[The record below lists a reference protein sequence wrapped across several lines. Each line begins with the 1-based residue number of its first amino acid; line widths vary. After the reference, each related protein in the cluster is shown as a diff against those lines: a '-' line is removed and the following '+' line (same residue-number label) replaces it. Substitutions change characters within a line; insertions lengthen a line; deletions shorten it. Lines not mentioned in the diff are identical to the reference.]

1 MTDVAAGKTRTAAT
15 ADPRTDPLAEALS
28 RVYRLRADAFYV
40 RQQDGVWLGNSTG
53 SFSVRGQGAHDLV
66 ASLFA
71 GLDGERTLHDLYGE
85 LPDRARRTVL
95 GLVRAMLANGFLKEV
110 AHPVEPV
117 PGWMRERYA
126 THLAFLEHHADRP
139 VTRLQQVRIA
149 RVVCAGAGTALY
161 AVLDALREFGIARL
175 DVIPDG
181 DDDPDAV
188 RQVLKE
194 TAAADPGARWRLRE
208 PLTGGPETLAGHPDT
223 DGAGLVLLAYDT
235 VDAGALARAQHALWR
250 RGPVGVLARCGDFV
264 TALAPGR
271 TTAYCWECVHRSI
284 AARPTGDTGGLAPAV
299 APAAIGALRL
309 AQHAFALLAGVPV
322 GGDKPLTTVEPLVPA
337 VRAHAARRHPR
348 CPHHEPAAPRPLGG
362 DGPGGAVPPADGVRP
377 DDLVRPDIPRSE
389 DPPERVRASDR
400 IVAACADLTDAV
412 AGPLLALGEEDLPQL
427 PLSASSCRVADPDGS
442 ADRPAVLDVVCRA
455 LSPREARNQAVLC
468 AVEALAARVTGADAR
483 HGVVGAGW
491 SLAEA
496 RLRARLHAALA
507 RPAGDLHWTPA
518 PERRPPAVGFLAG
531 VLDTEGVPWSATA
544 VEELPGGVVRAHV
557 RTADGT
563 VTAGAGTDRER
574 AVGHALLGAVARL
587 LPRPGDADAATA
599 FLAPA
604 VPTWAAALTGP
615 APGDEHEI
623 TGKLPFLG
631 EPEAFMGES
640 EAGQALEPE
649 AATRTAPETGTGTAP
664 EAVTRTGP
672 EAVTRTGPEA
682 VTRTGPEAAT
692 RTAPETGTGTA
703 PEAATREARTA
714 TRTGTADGHHST
726 RIRVVHLALPTEAS

>member
-1 MTDVAAGKTRTAAT
+1 M
-15 ADPRTDPLAEALS
+15 
-28 RVYRLRADAFYV
+28 
-40 RQQDGVWLGNSTG
+40 WLGNSTG

-250 RGPVGVLARCGDFV
+250 RGAGRRSRPVRGLRHRARARPYHRVLLGVRPSFDRR
-264 TALAPGR
+264 PPHRRHGR
-271 TTAYCWECVHRSI
+271 TRPGGRARRDRRA
-284 AARPTGDTGGLAPAV
+284 AARPARVRAAGGGAGGRRQAADHRRASRPRGPRPRRPPAPALPAPRAGR
-299 APAAIGALRL
+299 APAA
-309 AQHAFALLAGVPV
+309 
-322 GGDKPLTTVEPLVPA
+322 
-337 VRAHAARRHPR
+337 
-348 CPHHEPAAPRPLGG
+348 GG

-604 VPTWAAALTGP
+604 VPTWAAALAGP

-631 EPEAFMGES
+631 EPEAFMGEP